1 MNMIATSQVDH
12 PVNVLLPEAFHALQA
27 YVGVW
32 ALATET
38 ERNIQRHRQSMPSII
53 AFKDAMLAQIDE
65 LLAFL
70 NRKPLAELDE
80 VETTLLKLLL
90 SLAEI
95 APTVECYNQQ
105 EVVYGFDP
113 RRFVAEEDFSLKP
126 VY

>member
-1 MNMIATSQVDH
+1 MNLIATSQADH
-12 PVNVLLPEAFHALQA
+12 AVNVQLPAQFQALQG
-27 YVGVW
+27 YVGLW
-32 ALATET
+32 ALETET

-53 AFKDAMLAQIDE
+53 AFKDDMMALIDE

-70 NRKPLAELDE
+70 NRKPLDELDE
-80 VETTLLKLLL
+80 VENTLLKLLL